1 MNTFFKRLHAF
12 SILSIHAYFII
23 SICVCSHTIQ
33 AQTKIATIIPDIC
46 SPGMNIYLEIM
57 APSDSIGAFG
67 KSGFSLNNPNS
78 SVIVRALRD
87 TDTSKVIFSPCII
100 SWDGRLISTH
110 VFVPPVE
117 LGGPNPPTDLWD
129 QNPDEFHI
137 PIQVIVNGVSSSIDT
152 LYIVQPFG
160 FNDRGGD
167 NINRVLGAGGWGRRS
182 RKGAMIVTNMALPAN
197 SIITVDTSDCDP
209 YLQGNQ
215 GYLPFILISKTAI
228 DGRKS
233 IISVNASNQH
243 AGPGGGGGAGAF
255 CDVTNTNSNGGN
267 GYTGGAPGGRNGAK
281 LPFIS
286 DYYTKPGLGTA
297 PSLNNR
303 SGGSSITGVLGGEIR
318 AFEGGGGGTGHPFG
332 SSGTGWNG
340 TNNDIY
346 GGNGGG
352 SSPSDR
358 LYGGGG
364 GFRTPGASSNAING
378 GNAHGNACVVPIAG
392 GSGGATGNPQLGF
405 GTITCSGRGGGG
417 GGSIRLYANEIRDL
431 KINAKGA
438 DGEANNPNGGSGS
451 GGHIGIGAKNSLSN
465 IIPDI
470 SGGTSIP
477 AGGEGRFRF
486 DAATYSD
493 TSFYM
498 YQKTNSISQP
508 YFRGPSTG
516 EKNLVIRQGIT
527 LLPFSGGGNEIT
539 FYIKPDSG
547 IWRVLDI
554 PRNNYSFKGDSIG
567 IDFSDMINY
576 PEKLFYIV
584 AIQNNSMFSS
594 KNAFSQEPSFVMSQA
609 GANILYLSDQP
620 IIKSDIAVDIQPPL
634 ICPTDKRFDTLT
646 IYNVGGADLEL
657 NSVYL
662 MKNNTGI
669 SLNNIPGN
677 GTIIKPKDSLRLFFT
692 FEKPISTGDIY
703 DTLYIFH
710 NDLGKN
716 KNPWIIPIHGK
727 KDEIALAYLD
737 GNKSKIIKELKFGK
751 GCIGSTLFNEAAILN
766 RTSFQLQ
773 KNDIQL
779 INTSKG
785 IFSFTLQNTFIDSN
799 SSGLIQVMYTS
810 SALGADTAFI
820 ISSVGKCNYAD
831 TLLLIGEGIETN
843 LSIDNSTLSFP
854 AIPLGQTIFQSI
866 VLRNKGIS
874 NAYIDSAPFPNP
886 PFQLLK
892 TTPNTPTLLLPGDS
906 IICEYQYLPNKK
918 GSDSTTIQFIS
929 LNTLGACND
938 TVSCLLK
945 GSSSLPQLTI
955 SLPIIDQID
964 PSESSFTF
972 PIKYTIEPK
981 DSIKANMVLNFL
993 VDSRLFYPKSSTKGT
1008 LKSWILNTNN
1018 RIVSLELQ
1026 DEWISPKDSVL
1037 TEISGIVQLS
1047 EIESTTLI
1055 WDTIYWK
1062 TMLQSV
1068 DSSINGSLKIS
1079 ICKKGGD
1086 RLVKHSSTLFTAT
1099 ISPNPTYID
1108 GIHSLECN
1116 FPLTELGKYSIT
1128 FVDQTGK
1135 KIWQEYLYEQSIDMI
1150 GHTMSINIPI
1160 NNISSGVYS
1169 IIVSSPTQRTVERC
1183 ILLSH

>member
-1 MNTFFKRLHAF
+1 MNTFLHRLHAF
-12 SILSIHAYFII
+12 SIVSFPVYIII
-23 SICVCSHTIQ
+23 SILFCVQKIQ
-33 AQTKIATIIPDIC
+33 AQPKIATIIPDIC

-57 APSDSIGAFG
+57 APSDSLGAFG
-67 KSGFSLNNPNS
+67 TPGFSLNNPNS
-78 SVIVRALRD
+78 SVRVRALRD
-87 TDTSKVIFSPCII
+87 ADTSKVIFSPCII

-117 LGGPNPPTDLWD
+117 LGGPNPPTDIWN
-129 QNPDEFHI
+129 QNPNEFHI
-137 PIQVIVNGVSSSIDT
+137 PIQVIVNGVSSTIDT

-167 NINRVLGAGGWGRRS
+167 ITNRVLGAGGWGRRS

-209 YLQGNQ
+209 YLPGNQ

-228 DGRKS
+228 DGRNS

-243 AGPGGGGGAGAF
+243 GGPGGGGGAGAF
-255 CDVTNTNSNGGN
+255 CDVVSTNSIGGN

-281 LPFIS
+281 LPFIN
-286 DYYTKPGLGTA
+286 DFYTKPGIGTA
-297 PSLNNR
+297 PSLNNQY
-303 SGGSSITGVLGGEIR
+303 GGSSITGVLGGEIR

-392 GSGGATGNPQLGF
+392 GSGGAAGNPQLGF

-417 GGSIRLYANEIRDL
+417 GGAIRLYANEIRDL
-431 KINAKGA
+431 RINAKGA

-451 GGHIGIGAKNSLSN
+451 GGHIGIGAKNSLNN

-486 DAATYSD
+486 DAGTYSD

-498 YQKTNSISQP
+498 YQKTNSIGQP

-527 LLPFSGGGNEIT
+527 LIPFSGGGNEIT

-547 IWRVLDI
+547 LWRVLDV
-554 PRNNYSFKGDSIG
+554 PRNNYSYKGDSIG
-567 IDFSDMINY
+567 IDFSDMTNY

-584 AIQNNSMFSS
+584 AIQNNSMFST

-620 IIKSDIAVDIQPPL
+620 IIKSDSAVDIQPAL

-662 MKNNTGI
+662 KKNNTGI

-677 GTIIKPKDSLRLFFT
+677 GTIIKPKDSLRLYFT
-692 FEKPISTGDIY
+692 FENPLNTGDIY

-737 GNKSKIIKELKFGK
+737 GNKSTIIKELKLGK
-751 GCIGSTLFNEAAILN
+751 GCIGSSLFNEAAILN
-766 RTSFQLQ
+766 RSSFQLQ
-773 KNDIQL
+773 KSDIQL
-779 INTSKG
+779 INSSKG
-785 IFSFTLQNTFIDSN
+785 IFSFTLQNSIIDSN
-799 SSGLIQVMYTS
+799 SSGLIQVIYTS
-810 SALGADTAFI
+810 TSLGADTALI

-843 LSIDNSTLSFP
+843 LSLDKSTLTFP
-854 AIPLGQTIFQSI
+854 AIPVGQSNIQSI
-866 VLRNKGIS
+866 TLKNKGTS
-874 NAYIDSAPFPNP
+874 NAYIASAPLPNS
-886 PFQLLK
+886 PFQLIK
-892 TTPNTPTLLLPGDS
+892 TTPFTPTLLLPGDS
-906 IICEYQYLPNKK
+906 IVYEYQYSPNKK
-918 GSDSTTIQFIS
+918 GSDSTSILCMS
-929 LNTLGACND
+929 LNTLGSCND
-938 TVSCLLK
+938 TVTCLLK
-945 GSSSLPQLTI
+945 GSSSLPQFTV
-955 SLPIIDQID
+955 SLPTLDLID
-964 PSESSFTF
+964 PKESSFTF

-993 VDSRLFYPKSSTKGT
+993 VDSRLFYPKSCTKGT
-1008 LKSWILNTNN
+1008 LKTWILNSNN
-1018 RIVSLELQ
+1018 RIVSLDLQ
-1026 DEWISPKDSVL
+1026 NEWISPKDSIL
-1037 TEISGIVQLS
+1037 SEISGIVQLS
-1047 EIESTTLI
+1047 EIESTTLL

-1062 TMLQSV
+1062 TMPQSV
-1068 DSSINGSLKIS
+1068 DSSINGSLSIA

-1086 RLVKHSSTLFTAT
+1086 RLLQYSSTLFTAT
-1099 ISPNPTYID
+1099 ISPNPSFID
-1108 GIHSLECN
+1108 GLHSLECTY
-1116 FPLTELGKYSIT
+1116 PLIELGTYSIT
-1128 FVDQTGK
+1128 VLDQTGK
-1135 KIWQEYLYEQSIDMI
+1135 KIWNEILHEDSIDLI
-1150 GHTMSINIPI
+1150 GQTRSLNIPI
-1160 NNISSGVYS
+1160 NHISSGVYS
-1169 IIVSSPTQRTVERC
+1169 IMISSPTQSTVERC